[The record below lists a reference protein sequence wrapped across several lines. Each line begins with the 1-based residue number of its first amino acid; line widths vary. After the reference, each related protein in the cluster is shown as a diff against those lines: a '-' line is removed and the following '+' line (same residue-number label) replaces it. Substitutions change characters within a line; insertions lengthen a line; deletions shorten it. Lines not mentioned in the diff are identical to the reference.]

1 MSKPEQWPAISN
13 EQAVE
18 RLILAVQQ
26 AIADCGDLAGDAVE
40 LSAPDVANALLM
52 VLATVLESSPSCSTP
67 RGMRQTA
74 EAAGKELGQLMRDT
88 RLLRQADAITPSV
101 VN

>member
-1 MSKPEQWPAISN
+1 MNAAPWPALIDA
-13 EQAVE
+13 EHVE
-18 RLILAVQQ
+18 RLIRSIQYAVTQP
-26 AIADCGDLAGDAVE
+26 GNLAGDTVE
-40 LSAPDVANALLM
+40 LSAPDVANALLI

-67 RGMRQTA
+67 RGRRQTA

-88 RLLRQADAITPSV
+88 RRLRQADAISPSV